1 VTGQTPARLNRSF
14 LPYHRRS
21 RLSGRPQAVLG
32 LSRKMAA
39 RRESAHCR
47 QFAWF
52 RTSTHPHPASPC
64 RNVASAGT
72 SPVLT
77 KRGNGFSRRAGRA
90 ALIAAICVRSWE
102 PRHVPPDRIE
112 CVRWKRPIFRLRSA
126 VSRCDAL
133 RSSGLKPK
141 YREATDRLCP

>member
-1 VTGQTPARLNRSF
+1 MALKGVQDCDRADPSKVEPELPAVSPAISSFWPTPGGTGALKKNGGS
-14 LPYHRRS
+14 
-21 RLSGRPQAVLG
+21 
-32 LSRKMAA
+32 
-39 RRESAHCR
+39 
-47 QFAWF
+47 
-52 RTSTHPHPASPC
+52 
-64 RNVASAGT
+64 SAGT
-72 SPVLT
+72 SLVLT

-141 YREATDRLCP
+141 YREATDRLCRDRQMISLLGLLATLENTG